1 MDQKEQELCIRDAM
15 NSIHVSLDDQQVGQ
29 LQKYYEMTVEK
40 NQVMNL
46 TAITEFHDFVIR
58 HFLDSLL
65 FSDRILEKFTRK
77 DLSVIDVGTGAGFPG
92 IPLKIAYPALKVTLL
107 DSLNKRLLF
116 LNDVISAIGLENTST
131 VHYRAED
138 GARDRLLREKYDLAV
153 SRAVAN
159 MSTLAEY
166 CIPYVKPGGLFVAY
180 KSDSSEEELKKSE
193 KVIEMLGGKVEEVLT
208 GTISGTDI
216 NRNII
221 LIRKVRNT
229 SNRYP
234 RKAGIPSREPL
245 S

>member
-166 CIPYVKPGGLFVAY
+166 CIPYVK
-180 KSDSSEEELKKSE
+180 ELKKSE